1 MALNTLYKAKRIF
14 PAYTVISFLCLILDS
29 SIYSIL
35 LSTDLPIPIS
45 ATLGY
50 LFGLILS
57 YVMLLRIG
65 INREK
70 DSKLVKRTVYAVTGA
85 IGLAV
90 TFLSSLFTSSYLTQ
104 NPVIIKIIS
113 VGLSFF
119 AVFILRTTYVFE

>member
-1 MALNTLYKAKRIF
+1 M
-14 PAYTVISFLCLILDS
+14 LI
-29 SIYSIL
+29 
-35 LSTDLPIPIS
+35 
-45 ATLGY
+45 
-50 LFGLILS
+50 
-57 YVMLLRIG
+57 RIG

-70 DSKLVKRTVYAVTGA
+70 DSKLVKRTVYTVTGA

-119 AVFILRTTYVFE
+119 VVFILRTAYVFE